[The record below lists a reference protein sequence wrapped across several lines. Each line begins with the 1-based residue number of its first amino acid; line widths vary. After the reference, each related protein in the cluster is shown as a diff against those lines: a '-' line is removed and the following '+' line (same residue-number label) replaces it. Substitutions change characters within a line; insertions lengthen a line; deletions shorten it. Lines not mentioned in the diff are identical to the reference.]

1 MGKLIPQ
8 SVRGMTFYFLSVI
21 LLDFA
26 AIEVECSFIT
36 HVILYFNLMMPV
48 SAIIEIYD
56 LCSSLTLII
65 FFGNMQDSVYLF
77 FFFFSQVIAWFDCL
91 ALFVEFMICEIKNIF
106 VLYRETGEYLTL

>member
-8 SVRGMTFYFLSVI
+8 SVRGVTFYFLSVI

-56 LCSSLTLII
+56 LCSSLTLLI
-65 FFGNMQDSVYLF
+65 FFGGSPYVTINVTY
-77 FFFFSQVIAWFDCL
+77 
-91 ALFVEFMICEIKNIF
+91 
-106 VLYRETGEYLTL
+106 TLNNNHINNRPT